1 MTLISVQ
8 RLSKHFP
15 TRSGLAGLG
24 HEGTTAGVKA
34 VDDVSFEVES
44 GETLAVVG
52 ESGSGKSTL
61 GKILLRL
68 IPSTS
73 GKIFFEDRD
82 ITSLRGK
89 ELRSFR
95 KTAQVIFQDPYSS
108 LNPAM
113 RVLSLVREPLD
124 IFKVGDSEERERLA
138 IALLKRVGLRPELYG
153 KFPNQLSGGERQRVA
168 VCRSLVLRPRF
179 LIADEPTSAL
189 DAGTRAQLLRLLE
202 EFKEEMGLTLLLI
215 THDMAVARLVSN
227 KVAVM
232 YRGSIVEYGA
242 TESIF
247 ENPQHP
253 YTRLLLSSIPVPDPT
268 VRLKVP
274 SGYRDVSFESD
285 TPGCKFAGR
294 CPYAMDRCRTD
305 IPPFESMGTP
315 DEHSVS
321 CFVRPWTQVEPQ
333 WARASESWS
342 AAAE

>member
-1 MTLISVQ
+1 MMRLISVQ
-8 RLSKHFP
+8 HLSKHFP

-24 HEGTTAGVKA
+24 HRETAAGVKA

-44 GETLAVVG
+44 GETLAIVG

-61 GKILLRL
+61 GKMLLRL

-73 GKIFFEDRD
+73 GKILIEGRD
-82 ITSLRGK
+82 IASLRGE

-113 RVLSLVREPLD
+113 RVLDLVKEPLD
-124 IFKVGDSEERERLA
+124 IFKIGDSREGRERLA
-138 IALLKRVGLRPELYG
+138 IALLRRVGLRPELYG

-215 THDMAVARLVSN
+215 THDMAVARLVSD
-227 KVAVM
+227 KIAVM

-247 ENPQHP
+247 EDPQHP

-268 VRLKVP
+268 IRLKVP

-305 IPPFESMGTP
+305 IPQFESIGVP

-321 CFVRPWTQVEPQ
+321 CFVRPWKQVEPQ

-342 AAAE
+342 AE